1 MDKNV
6 FFVVLIV
13 ILGIF
18 LIQKYTR
25 LITISILCII
35 FYMLFKS
42 NFTNP
47 QDFIYWIANIYNN
60 IYNNTSRSINSY
72 SSNSNSSN
80 SNNSSNSSNSISNSN
95 SNSNN
100 IIENIKSYINPN
112 SNSNIK
118 LDDSNL
124 NNYYLSKSMI
134 ISIQNSDIT
143 INNIIL
149 KIPLLLE
156 YKLYSDDVIQF
167 IINYV
172 SNASNAGNSI
182 PSITY
187 NDIAYAIKSK
197 MVKIFKMA
205 YITITDNTYA
215 SHSYNELLYA
225 ETEFNDALNMIDF
238 LTLSRNTTNT
248 TNTTKTIGIF
258 KTRITDLNNKLN
270 QYIIDKV
277 NDIAITHS
285 YNITTS
291 ILPQLNE
298 PIGFVI

>member
-1 MDKNV
+1 MDKNF

-13 ILGIF
+13 ILCIF

-25 LITISILCII
+25 LIIISILIII
-35 FYMLFKS
+35 FYILFKS

-47 QDFIYWIANIYNN
+47 KDFIYWFMNIIKTYSCPGSRNF
-60 IYNNTSRSINSY
+60 NNTSNTSNTNNTNNKIIADIASY
-72 SSNSNSSN
+72 IDTNTNTN
-80 SNNSSNSSNSISNSN
+80 TNPNTNTN
-95 SNSNN
+95 
-100 IIENIKSYINPN
+100 INPN
-112 SNSNIK
+112 HSASI
-118 LDDSNL
+118 L

-134 ISIQNSDIT
+134 ISIQNHEIT

-149 KIPLLLE
+149 KIPLLLD
-156 YKLYSDDVIQF
+156 YKLYLDDVIQF
-167 IINYV
+167 TINYF
-172 SNASNAGNSI
+172 SNASNSI

-197 MVKIFKMA
+197 MVNIFKMA

-215 SHSYNELLYA
+215 SHSYTELLYA
-225 ETEFNDALNMIDF
+225 ETEFNDALNMFDF
-238 LTLSRNTTNT
+238 LTLSSSIHTVN
-248 TNTTKTIGIF
+248 TIGMF

-277 NDIAITHS
+277 NDIAITQS

>member
-1 MDKNV
+1 MDKNF

-13 ILGIF
+13 ILCIF
-18 LIQKYTR
+18 LIQKYIR
-25 LITISILCII
+25 LIIISILIII
-35 FYMLFKS
+35 FYILFKS

-47 QDFIYWIANIYNN
+47 KDFIYWFMNIIKTYSCPGSRNF
-60 IYNNTSRSINSY
+60 NNTSNT
-72 SSNSNSSN
+72 SNTSNT
-80 SNNSSNSSNSISNSN
+80 NNT
-95 SNSNN
+95 NN
-100 IIENIKSYINPN
+100 KIIADIASYIDSNTNTNTNPN
-112 SNSNIK
+112 TNTNTNPNHSASI
-118 LDDSNL
+118 L

-134 ISIQNSDIT
+134 ISIQNHEIT

-149 KIPLLLE
+149 KIPLLLD
-156 YKLYSDDVIQF
+156 YKLYLDDVIQF
-167 IINYV
+167 TINYF
-172 SNASNAGNSI
+172 SNASNSI

-197 MVKIFKMA
+197 MVNIFKMA

-215 SHSYNELLYA
+215 SHSYTELLYA
-225 ETEFNDALNMIDF
+225 ENEFNDALNMFDF
-238 LTLSRNTTNT
+238 LTLSSSIHTVN
-248 TNTTKTIGIF
+248 TIGMF

-277 NDIAITHS
+277 NDIAITQS

>member
-80 SNNSSNSSNSISNSN
+80 SNSSNSISNSIN

-238 LTLSRNTTNT
+238 LTLSRNTT
-248 TNTTKTIGIF
+248 KTIGIF

>member
-1 MDKNV
+1 MDKNF

-13 ILGIF
+13 ILCIF

-25 LITISILCII
+25 LIIISILIII
-35 FYMLFKS
+35 FYILFKS

-47 QDFIYWIANIYNN
+47 KDFIYWFMNIIKTFSNPGSRN
-60 IYNNTSRSINSY
+60 FNNTSNTSNTSNTNNTNNKIIADIASY
-72 SSNSNSSN
+72 IDSNTNTN
-80 SNNSSNSSNSISNSN
+80 TNPNTNTN
-95 SNSNN
+95 
-100 IIENIKSYINPN
+100 INPN
-112 SNSNIK
+112 HSASI
-118 LDDSNL
+118 L

-134 ISIQNSDIT
+134 ISIQNHDIT

-149 KIPLLLE
+149 KIPLLLD
-156 YKLYSDDVIQF
+156 YKLYLDDVIQF
-167 IINYV
+167 TINYF
-172 SNASNAGNSI
+172 SNASNSI

-197 MVKIFKMA
+197 MVNIFKMA

-215 SHSYNELLYA
+215 SHSYTELLYA
-225 ETEFNDALNMIDF
+225 ENEFNDALNMFDF
-238 LTLSRNTTNT
+238 LTLSSSIHTVN
-248 TNTTKTIGIF
+248 TIGMF

-277 NDIAITHS
+277 NDIAITQS

>member
-35 FYMLFKS
+35 FYMLFTS

-80 SNNSSNSSNSISNSN
+80 SNSSNSISNSIN

-248 TNTTKTIGIF
+248 TNTTNTIGIF

>member
-1 MDKNV
+1 MDKNF

-13 ILGIF
+13 ILCIF

-25 LITISILCII
+25 LIIISILIII
-35 FYMLFKS
+35 FYILFKS

-47 QDFIYWIANIYNN
+47 KDFIYWFMNIIKTYSCPGSRNF
-60 IYNNTSRSINSY
+60 NNTSNT
-72 SSNSNSSN
+72 SNTSNT
-80 SNNSSNSSNSISNSN
+80 NNT
-95 SNSNN
+95 NN
-100 IIENIKSYINPN
+100 KIIADIASYIDSNTNTNTNPN
-112 SNSNIK
+112 TNTNTNPNHSASI
-118 LDDSNL
+118 L

-134 ISIQNSDIT
+134 ISIQNHEIT

-149 KIPLLLE
+149 KIPLLLD
-156 YKLYSDDVIQF
+156 YKLYLDDVIQF
-167 IINYV
+167 TINYF
-172 SNASNAGNSI
+172 SNASNSI

-197 MVKIFKMA
+197 MVNIFKMA

-215 SHSYNELLYA
+215 SHSYTELLYA
-225 ETEFNDALNMIDF
+225 ETEFNDALNMFNF
-238 LTLSRNTTNT
+238 LTLSSSIHTVN
-248 TNTTKTIGIF
+248 TIGMF

-277 NDIAITHS
+277 NDIAITQS